1 MSALLDSL
9 AAAMA
14 AIPGVEETITNAL
27 DRPSKDSVVVVEFVG
42 EVPSPPQELPVTSV
56 ALGQKVAIAFHVAV
70 GRNRGDADAA
80 RDLAMDLSRKG
91 RLALEKDNKLGGL
104 VEAMELGATRFHY
117 AAWHGAD
124 YAVAQLDL
132 AVLTEEELS

>member
-42 EVPSPPQELPVTSV
+42 EVPSPPRELPVTSV

-70 GRNRGDADAA
+70 GRNKGDADAA

-104 VEAMELGATRFHY
+104 VEAMELGATRFNY

-124 YAVAQLDL
+124 YAVAQLDV